1 MIADANIL
9 TFLISCSTLF
19 LFVHLSYHILANFG
33 GKQIWDILAVAKL
46 PTLEL
51 GWRACFPIFLHYV
64 LFTHVR

>member
-51 GWRACFPIFLHYV
+51 G
-64 LFTHVR
+64 